1 MLRAFES
8 GARHRSLSRAA
19 AELNVTPGAVS
30 RQVTALENL
39 LGMPL
44 IVRQTR
50 GIALTE
56 AGGLLFHGLYTGFE
70 RIRATLEELE
80 QPKPERIV
88 TITTLPSLASRWLLP
103 RLSALY
109 QAHPDIAV
117 HVKTSIE
124 LEDLSR
130 PAIDFA
136 IRYGVGNWANV
147 TSELLMRVNAYPVC
161 SPALRRMFSSA
172 KNDPETLLRAPLIHT
187 VSRQWWIDWFLAAG
201 VDVFELPGGVVVDEF
216 SVAIQ
221 YAVDGHGIALGRDAL
236 VDAELAAGTLVKL
249 SASSITSRSAYFIC
263 RDPARVPSQH
273 AMQVMGWLRAWR
285 PLQLGE

>member
-30 RQVTALENL
+30 RQVSALENY
-39 LGMPL
+39 LGMTL
-44 IVRQTR
+44 IVREAR

-56 AGGLLFHGLYTGFE
+56 AGGRLFHGLYTGFE
-70 RIRATLEELE
+70 RIRATLEELQ
-80 QPKPERIV
+80 QPIPERKV

-109 QAHPDIAV
+109 QVHPDIAV

-136 IRYGVGNWANV
+136 IRYGAGNWANV
-147 TSELLMRVNAYPVC
+147 TSELLMTAKTYPVC
-161 SPALRRMFSSA
+161 SPHLRSRFAPGDNPGS
-172 KNDPETLLRAPLIHT
+172 LLNAPLIHT
-187 VSRQWWIDWFLAAG
+187 VSRQWWVDWFLAAG

-216 SVAIQ
+216 SNAIQ
-221 YAVDGHGIALGRDAL
+221 FAVDGHGIALGRDHL

-249 SASSITSRSAYFIC
+249 SAFKTTPHSAYYIC
-263 RDPARVPSQH
+263 RDPARVPSDH
-273 AMQVMGWLRAWR
+273 AMQVINWLRAWR
-285 PLQLGE
+285 PPQSGG